1 MSAHVS
7 PAGYCS
13 SSVVVLVHV
22 LDLEFALLFKLVL
35 LLVLLVILFLILF
48 TGSGFSKTTRI
59 CGSVQVLRFRLFFDT
74 VLHLFLDVH
83 APVLVPGLGSWFCL

>member
-1 MSAHVS
+1 M
-7 PAGYCS
+7 
-13 SSVVVLVHV
+13 
-22 LDLEFALLFKLVL
+22 
-35 LLVLLVILFLILF
+35 ILFLILF